1 MLCNTGFLLFNWR
14 KCKNCYSTRVPQW
27 PPHTSAMIFLTC
39 AHIYNVHIPCNW
51 ESLVPPFHHK
61 VWTADMEIRLE
72 KSTVVTLKERKVRS
86 RDLDPAHRA
95 IFIRC
100 IQLQLIL
107 INSVGVGATLQVD
120 LQYLLKTN
128 LPAVAAS
135 LKVTALLT
143 HWYAVLLL
151 GRRNKIQM
159 SRSINQVVHFLGP
172 ETFSETADKS
182 RLVFS
187 NDGWKSNA
195 VNSLWCRLCTEHT
208 NIFCS
213 ATEAWWTLCP
223 PLLP

>member
-1 MLCNTGFLLFNWR
+1 
-14 KCKNCYSTRVPQW
+14 
-27 PPHTSAMIFLTC
+27 
-39 AHIYNVHIPCNW
+39 
-51 ESLVPPFHHK
+51 
-61 VWTADMEIRLE
+61 MEIRLE

-143 HWYAVLLL
+143 H
-151 GRRNKIQM
+151 
-159 SRSINQVVHFLGP
+159 
-172 ETFSETADKS
+172 
-182 RLVFS
+182 
-187 NDGWKSNA
+187 
-195 VNSLWCRLCTEHT
+195 
-208 NIFCS
+208 
-213 ATEAWWTLCP
+213 
-223 PLLP
+223 